1 MDALEDLEAALWESV
16 LAKPISSEWIAR
28 KMVRRCPLPRQSHF
42 KCPLTIIFHL
52 LSYFKQ
58 IHLRVYSLMM
68 ATRDSSGDITHP
80 ATQEESDAIVRAS
93 GDPEPGKH
101 PVIFSL
107 PNNVKRRV
115 DMTLH
120 EIRNW
125 EAFKKVIVPLKMIE
139 GNSLWVHW
147 SSLRAKFMADKYEDE
162 KVTRVKHSR
171 GNRNYIG
178 LLFKISEDKPSTIL
192 VDTRQFSEHAFY

>member
-1 MDALEDLEAALWESV
+1 
-16 LAKPISSEWIAR
+16 
-28 KMVRRCPLPRQSHF
+28 
-42 KCPLTIIFHL
+42 
-52 LSYFKQ
+52 
-58 IHLRVYSLMM
+58 MM

-80 ATQEESDAIVRAS
+80 ATQTESDAIVRAS
-93 GDPEPGKH
+93 GDPEPGKN

-107 PNNVKRRV
+107 PNKVKKRV

-125 EAFKKVIVPLKMIE
+125 GAFKKVIVPLKIIE
-139 GNSLWVHW
+139 SKSLWVHW
-147 SSLRAKFMADKYEDE
+147 SSLRAKFMVDKYEDE
-162 KVTRVKHSR
+162 KVTRIRHSR

-178 LLFKISEDKPSTIL
+178 LLFKLTEDTKPSTIL